1 MKTKGILLRRDG
13 CVNEEDF
20 EEARKK
26 ADESFMAISAAMHEE
41 CAEKFGRHWPM
52 REGKFVLS
60 MESCM

>member
-26 ADESFMAISAAMHEE
+26 ADESFMAISAAM